1 MLACEFTTKVM
12 LEEVS
17 VGDELKKGQALMSL
31 SEYIF
36 DPNTDLATLAE
47 VPGQTG
53 LKFEIFAG
61 LVDKSGVKVD
71 VIEVKDPKPVNPNR
85 KESNEAKNRKPLH
98 FGSRFD
104 ISTSGNWE

>member
-1 MLACEFTTKVM
+1 
-12 LEEVS
+12 
-17 VGDELKKGQALMSL
+17 
-31 SEYIF
+31 
-36 DPNTDLATLAE
+36 
-47 VPGQTG
+47 
-53 LKFEIFAG
+53 
-61 LVDKSGVKVD
+61 VD